1 MNLLLHTCCAPCLL
15 YPARYLHGRG
25 LTFTVFAANPNIH
38 PYQEYQRRTA
48 QLAAWC
54 QSEGIP
60 YCEDQPYAMRE
71 FLGAIFQAPVQER
84 EKRCPL
90 CYRLRLA
97 KAAAFAQKNGYSH
110 FSTTL
115 LYSRFQ
121 DHVLIKE
128 IGEELAAV
136 YDLTFFYHDFRE
148 GWSEGVKISKE
159 LGMYRQQYCGCIF
172 SEQERYDPQFQ
183 KRKMK

>member
-15 YPARYLHGRG
+15 YPARYLREQGQA
-25 LTFTVFAANPNIH
+25 FTVFAANPNIH

-54 QSEGIP
+54 RSENIP
-60 YCEDQPYAMRE
+60 CYEDTPYAMRD
-71 FLGAIFQAPVQER
+71 FLGAVAQAPEA
-84 EKRCPL
+84 RCPV
-90 CYRLRLA
+90 CYRMRLE
-97 KAAAFAQKNGYSH
+97 KTAAFAAERGYSH

-121 DHVLIKE
+121 NHALIKA
-128 IGEELAAV
+128 IGEELAAAHG
-136 YDLTFFYHDFRE
+136 LTFFYHDFRE
-148 GWSEGVKISKE
+148 GWSEGVQRSKA

-183 KRKMK
+183 KRKQK

>member
-15 YPARYLHGRG
+15 YPASYLRG
-25 LTFTVFAANPNIH
+25 LGLAFTVFAANPNIH
-38 PYQEYQRRTA
+38 PYQEYQRRMA
-48 QLAAWC
+48 QQAAWC

-60 YCEDQPYAMRE
+60 YAEDQPYAMRE
-71 FLGAIFQAPVQER
+71 FLGAVAQEP
-84 EKRCPL
+84 ELGKRCQF
-90 CYRLRLA
+90 CYRMRLA
-97 KAAAFAQKNGYSH
+97 KTAEFAQDNGYSH

-121 DHVLIKE
+121 NHTLIKT
-128 IGEELAAV
+128 IGEELAAAYNLV
-136 YDLTFFYHDFRE
+136 FFYHDFRE
-148 GWSEGVKISKE
+148 GWSEGVRISKE

-183 KRKMK
+183 KRKKK

>member
-15 YPARYLHGRG
+15 YPASFLRRQEVA
-25 LTFTVFAANPNIH
+25 FTVFAANPNIH

-54 QSEGIP
+54 QSENIP
-60 YCEDQPYAMRE
+60 YYEDRPYAMRE
-71 FLGAIFQAPVQER
+71 FLGAVAQEPDQ
-84 EKRCPL
+84 RCPF
-90 CYRLRLA
+90 CYRVRLDKTA
-97 KAAAFAQKNGYSH
+97 IFAEEHGYSH

-121 DHVLIKE
+121 NHELIKA
-128 IGEELAAV
+128 IGEELAAAHN
-136 YDLTFFYHDFRE
+136 LTFFYHDFRA
-148 GWSEGVKISKE
+148 GWPEGVKRSKE

-172 SEQERYDPQFQ
+172 SEQERYDPQFH
-183 KRKMK
+183 KRKKK